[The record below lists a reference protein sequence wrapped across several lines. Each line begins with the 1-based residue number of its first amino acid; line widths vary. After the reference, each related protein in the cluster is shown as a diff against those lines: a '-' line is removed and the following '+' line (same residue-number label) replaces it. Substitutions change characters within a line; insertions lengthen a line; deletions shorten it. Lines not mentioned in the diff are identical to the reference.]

1 MLNKTYTIEDFKPNK
16 FLNAPVYKDGGRI
29 CIPGY
34 PGTTEMN
41 YSTILSVLIG
51 EAGRWC
57 RYHAADLF
65 IPWYWIESGLRDGT
79 IESESMLFGFYESG
93 VDPATFVLSRYNNPS
108 CYGIASSHYRALWR
122 LDIEV
127 GEMTE
132 IGKTVTMTLYEV
144 QR

>member
-16 FLNAPVYKDGGRI
+16 FLNAPVYTDSGRI

-34 PGTTEMN
+34 LGTTELN

-57 RYHAADLF
+57 RNHAADLF
-65 IPWYWIESGLRDGT
+65 IPWYR
-79 IESESMLFGFYESG
+79 IESESMLFGSYESG

-108 CYGIASSHYRALWR
+108 CYGIASSYYRALWR